1 MTATVDVDRLVDDL
15 ADVVPGAVRA
25 VVASADGVPVAVS
38 TGVPEAL
45 AAQLSAIAAGMAGLT
60 GGAADLLNTG
70 KVHHTTVEM
79 TQGVLVLRTFPD
91 GSHLAVLTIR
101 E

>member
-1 MTATVDVDRLVDDL
+1 VIATVDVDRLVDDL

-25 VVASADGVPVAVS
+25 VLASADGLPVAVS
-38 TGVPEAL
+38 TGVPAAL
-45 AAQLSAIAAGMAGLT
+45 AEQLSAIAAGMAALT
-60 GGAADLLNTG
+60 RGAADLLDTG
-70 KVHHTTVEM
+70 QVHHTTVEM

-91 GSHLAVLTIR
+91 GSHLVVLTIH